1 MKKAGCG
8 SLLLGAIV
16 FLILFVWVVNS
27 CSEKQQ
33 QAQRTEL
40 QRRSSLTPEQRQVE
54 EKATTESK
62 AKKEETIKPKVY
74 DEGET
79 VRVGYTTYAVWRSW
93 WSNQLS
99 ENPLL
104 NQRPNAMYL
113 FVELTVRNNDKKARM
128 VSPFTLIDD
137 SGAEY
142 EASSNGWAVEG
153 SIGLFDSLNPSV
165 SKQGFVIFDVPQN
178 RNYRLKL
185 SGGYW
190 SLQDAFVQLTPKLS
204 RDDAIRV
211 EQERRDEQTK
221 AEMERQAEQR
231 RQVEKER
238 QEAIEAAKW
247 RTWTNSTGTHK
258 TEAKFGGMAFGKVK
272 LIKRDGSTVQVPL
285 EKLSD
290 EDREWIA
297 NRQK

>member
-8 SLLLGAIV
+8 SLLLGAVV

-40 QRRSSLTPEQRQVE
+40 QRRSSLTPEQRQAE
-54 EKATTESK
+54 EKATAEAK
-62 AKKEETIKPKVY
+62 AKKEEAIKPKVY
-74 DEGET
+74 NEGET

-104 NQRPNAMYL
+104 NQRPNAKYL
-113 FVELTVRNNDKKARM
+113 FVELTVQNNDKKARM
-128 VSPFTLIDD
+128 VPPFTLIDD

-165 SKQGFVIFDVPQN
+165 SKQGVVIFDVPQS

-190 SLQDAFVQLTPKLS
+190 SLQDAFIQLTPKSS

-211 EQERRDEQTK
+211 EQERRNEQTK
-221 AEMERQAEQR
+221 AERERQAEQR

-238 QEAIEAAKW
+238 QETIEAAKW

-272 LIKRDGSTVQVPL
+272 LIKRDGSTVQVPI